1 VPNTGT
7 ENINLRRGF
16 FPVDAGIRIVSPKF
30 LQGIGKYLTDKLSAQ
45 EDVKT
50 EFLTAYNSSLNKAI
64 SLHLEENS
72 LPEEGCRLEV
82 DNSIVSITGG
92 GEAGVFYGCQTL
104 LQLIKGK
111 RIPCISIEDY
121 PEVSWRGMMI
131 DVARHFFA
139 KDYIFKIIDI
149 LAMHKR

>member
-1 VPNTGT
+1 
-7 ENINLRRGF
+7 
-16 FPVDAGIRIVSPKF
+16 
-30 LQGIGKYLTDKLSAQ
+30 LSAQ
-45 EDVKT
+45 EDIKT
-50 EFLTAYNSSLNKAI
+50 EFLTAYNSGLNKAI

-92 GEAGVFYGCQTL
+92 GETGVFYCCQTL

-139 KDYIFKIIDI
+139 KYYIF
-149 LAMHKR
+149 